1 MPDALACSVQS
12 PETSALALSASSSLP
27 ANYTN
32 SESDMPAR
40 HARRCVTLTLNECVR
55 GLGPARR
62 TLALVRIVMAWD
74 RPCGVTACRQPAG
87 ALHGNVVRQS
97 GQVARLRVET
107 AQVAVLARVLLLRER
122 NDR

>member
-62 TLALVRIVMAWD
+62 TLALVRRPIAMHDEPQRTLADQAWHHATRRD
-74 RPCGVTACRQPAG
+74 
-87 ALHGNVVRQS
+87 
-97 GQVARLRVET
+97 ARTR
-107 AQVAVLARVLLLRER
+107 
-122 NDR
+122 